1 MMIDTTIR
9 KVPMWV
15 AAAALVLT
23 TVPTGFGADG
33 GGEGAGAAADAP
45 AMPAT
50 PQHALEAMV
59 TGVAGLV
66 QVRLAEDQPW
76 QAVQVGMK
84 LGAGAEFRTGPRSAV
99 QFAIPPAQTVTL
111 DRLGTVKL
119 LQAIESGGMVTTD
132 LGMQYGRTRYDIHA
146 AGVEHAATI
155 RSPSAT
161 LAVRGTRVGI
171 QDGPL
176 GYRAWSTENTATVRD
191 HLQRETFTFDAGAA
205 VSDQTDGPAAEELA
219 SRLVDAGD
227 SWSRSA
233 DEVQL
238 VIDRPVEPFAQEGL
252 VLDEFRGEDLGENL
266 DQVIGPIPS
275 DQVARLGFFLGW
287 NNTDGSLV
295 NTNQLIFDLD
305 LFVVPAN
312 DPAVALCQIDT
323 RQGTSA
329 IESFEKVTCVPSLP
343 GADFILIDSGA
354 GLGPFV
360 TTTGPGDGFRVEAI
374 VFSGDYPLG
383 DYRVGVHLKSVTD
396 AQGLPVSPGAGEVT
410 YAIQVVKKLPDGK
423 LLPMGA
429 DIVDFVNGSLPVAS
443 HTVNVSADVEPKS
456 PSEGNPFE
464 RTPPVGPGPNG
475 ELPPFFFD
483 SSQIVQTSGTG
494 DGQTIP

>member
-9 KVPMWV
+9 KVPTWV
-15 AAAALVLT
+15 AATAMVLVALR
-23 TVPTGFGADG
+23 PGFADDG
-33 GGEGAGAAADAP
+33 DGAGAAALAEAP
-45 AMPAT
+45 QMPAAS
-50 PQHALEAMV
+50 QHALEAVV

-119 LQAIESGGMVTTD
+119 LQAIESGGTVTTD

-176 GYRAWSTENTATVRD
+176 GYRAWSTENAATVRD
-191 HLQRETFTFDAGAA
+191 HLQRETFTFDAGTA
-205 VSDQTDGPAAEELA
+205 VSDRTDGPTAEELA

-238 VIDRPVEPFAQEGL
+238 VIDRPIEPFSQEGL
-252 VLDEFRGEDLGENL
+252 ALDEFRGEDLGENL

-275 DQVARLGFFLGW
+275 DQVAGLGFFLGW

-305 LFVVPAN
+305 LYVVPAN
-312 DPAVALCQIDT
+312 DPAVALCQVDT
-323 RQGTSA
+323 RQSA

-343 GADFILIDSGA
+343 GAEFILTDSGV
-354 GLGPFV
+354 GPGPFV
-360 TTTGPGDGFRVEAI
+360 TTTGAGDGFRAEAI

-396 AQGLPVSPGAGEVT
+396 DQGLPVSPGVGEVT

-423 LLPMGA
+423 LLPMGS

-464 RTPPVGPGPNG
+464 RLPPVGPGPNG
-475 ELPPFFFD
+475 ELPPFFFE
-483 SSQIVQTSGTG
+483 SSSTVQTGDTSG
-494 DGQTIP
+494 GQTVP